1 MKILIT
7 AGPTCEDLDPVR
19 FLTNRSSGR
28 TGYALAA
35 EAASRGHEV
44 LLVSGPTHLPPPEGV
59 EVSAVRSAE
68 DMLVVCMDAFGACD
82 AAILT
87 AAVADYKQ
95 AEFSQTKL
103 KKSDADLKLR
113 LVRTVDI
120 AQQLGRVKRDQFII
134 GFALESDSGHA
145 AAQAKLEAKNWDAV
159 VLNHPDTFEAD
170 DIHAEVFCSDTE
182 WADLGGLD
190 KAQFAAV
197 ILDLLEQ
204 KVPSA

>member
-28 TGYALAA
+28 AGYALAS
-35 EAASRGHEV
+35 EAAARGHEV
-44 LLVSGPTHLPPPEGV
+44 VLVAGPTHLPPPEEV
-59 EVSAVRSAE
+59 EFRPVRSAE
-68 DMLVVCMDAFGACD
+68 DMLVAALEAFASCE

-87 AAVADYKQ
+87 AAVADYKP
-95 AEFSQTKL
+95 AEYSEAKL
-103 KKSDADLKLR
+103 KKANGDLKLR
-113 LVRTVDI
+113 LIRTADI

-134 GFALESDSGHA
+134 GFALETDAGHE
-145 AAQAKLEAKNWDAV
+145 AAQAKLKAKNWDAV
-159 VLNHPDTFEAD
+159 VLNHPDTFDAA
-170 DIHAEVFCSDTE
+170 DIHAEVFCPDTQ
-182 WADLGGLD
+182 WADLGRLD

-204 KVPSA
+204 RPPLA